1 MVIPG
6 EVVQNVRE
14 VEDVHVCSGEL
25 QVRVVELL
33 EEEQLALDVHE
44 QVPQWEDSQKAAM
57 KHIEVRW

>member
-1 MVIPG
+1 M
-6 EVVQNVRE
+6 RE